1 MPRLPPSLFRKA
13 SAFGSN
19 VSRLLPVCRDIPS
32 AQNELRWLDEH
43 AAHFVKKGQHEG
55 RKTCLGR
62 LVSRRARGEPLQYI
76 LGSEYFGDLE
86 IQCRTGVLIPR
97 PDTAASI
104 SHLVSLMSR
113 SGRVSSSSKRLKVLD
128 LCTGS
133 GCIPLLFHYEFYKK
147 VFNRTTKIGLV
158 GVDISKRAL
167 ALSKHNQRLQLQAS
181 PRSDVADSPRLQSLS
196 NMRFIAGDVLKDP
209 GEANHVCKA
218 LYHVWGDDTPL
229 TCDVLLSNPPYVS
242 SKSFRTVTAPSVRH
256 YEPKLALVPSCLTN
270 SGQVADGDAF
280 YPKIL
285 SLAKQLESNII
296 LLEVADIEQ
305 AVRVAS
311 MAIEQSL
318 WAGVEIWRDEPG
330 GHSSQL
336 TQIDVNGS
344 RVTVKGSG
352 HGRSVFAYRRE
363 GSKWLG
369 LSHD

>member
-1 MPRLPPSLFRKA
+1 MPRLSPSLFRKA

-43 AAHFVKKGQHEG
+43 ATHLVKRGQHED
-55 RKTCLGR
+55 RKTCLRR
-62 LVSRRARGEPLQYI
+62 LVRRRAHGEPLQYI

-86 IQCRTGVLIPR
+86 IKCRTGVLIPR
-97 PDTAASI
+97 PDTAVSI
-104 SHLVSLMSR
+104 SHLVSLISR

-133 GCIPLLFHYEFYKK
+133 GCIPLLFHHEFYKK
-147 VFNRTTKIGLV
+147 VLNRTKKIDLV

-167 ALSKHNQRLQLQAS
+167 ALSKDNQRLQLQAP
-181 PRSDVADSPRLQSLS
+181 PRSDVADSPRLHSLS

-218 LYHVWGDDTPL
+218 LYHVWGDETPL

-270 SGQVADGDAF
+270 SRQVADGDAF

-318 WAGVEIWRDEPG
+318 WAGVEIWRDEPDG
-330 GHSSQL
+330 DTSQV